1 MLIKVDDS
9 LIFRGY
15 VVKVVFNDFMLETF
29 SSGDVLKFYDGM
41 NAVSSLL
48 GSYSRTTHPE
58 VIYSTGRY
66 LFVKFLTDS
75 IFIYRGFSFTVSA
88 VKEGTSTV
96 YSLQLFN
103 FLKPCECLC
112 NANTNTPS
120 CREVGYIDFSICLL
134 RITGTYI
141 IFYAPE
147 SGISL
152 QGSESSFKIIC
163 CTIYQY
169 GS

>member
-15 VVKVVFNDFMLETF
+15 IVKVVFNDFMLETF

-41 NAVSSLL
+41 NTVSSLL
-48 GSYSRTTHPE
+48 GSYSRTTYPE

-66 LFVKFLTDS
+66 LYVKFNTDS
-75 IFIYRGFSFTVSA
+75 SFNYRGFSFSVSA

-103 FLKPCECLC
+103 FLKPYKCVVSV
-112 NANTNTPS
+112 N
-120 CREVGYIDFSICLL
+120 
-134 RITGTYI
+134 
-141 IFYAPE
+141 
-147 SGISL
+147 
-152 QGSESSFKIIC
+152 
-163 CTIYQY
+163 
-169 GS
+169 